1 MADRKK
7 TPMSTRHAFRAR
19 SLVALAACVAVAGL
33 VVRPVRAQSLAD
45 VAKKEE
51 ERRQKSPEPTKVY
64 TNKDLKGG
72 NEPAPP
78 PPSQAPAAD
87 APKSAAGDDA
97 KAKDALLG
105 DKDKGKDPTKD
116 PAYWSGKLKSL
127 KDKLEQDET
136 FADALQTKINAL
148 TTDFVNRDD
157 PIQRAK
163 IEKDRIKALADLERL
178 KKAVVDDKKAIT
190 DFEELARRS
199 GIPPGWL
206 R

>member
-7 TPMSTRHAFRAR
+7 TVMSTTPAFRAR
-19 SLVALAACVAVAGL
+19 AIVAFAAGVAVAL
-33 VVRPVRAQSLAD
+33 LAARPVWAQSLAD
-45 VAKKEE
+45 LAKKEE
-51 ERRQKSPEPTKVY
+51 ERRQKTGEPTKVY

-72 NEPAPP
+72 IEPP
-78 PPSQAPAAD
+78 PPPAQTPAAETPKD
-87 APKSAAGDDA
+87 ASGDT
-97 KAKDALLG
+97 KAKDAASADKTD
-105 DKDKGKDPTKD
+105 DKDKDQKN

-127 KDKLEQDET
+127 KTKLEQDQT
-136 FADALQTKINAL
+136 SADAMQTKVNAL

-157 PIQRAK
+157 PVQRAK
-163 IEKDRIKALADLERL
+163 IASDRVKALADLERL
-178 KKAVVDDKKAIT
+178 TKAIGDDKKAIA

>member
-7 TPMSTRHAFRAR
+7 TPMSTRHTR
-19 SLVALAACVAVAGL
+19 SIVVMAACAAVAVLAA
-33 VVRPVRAQSLAD
+33 RPVWAQSLAD

-51 ERRQKSPEPTKVY
+51 ERRQKTGEPAKVY

-72 NEPAPP
+72 LEPAPP
-78 PPSQAPAAD
+78 PPSQTPAAD
-87 APKSAAGDDA
+87 APKDAGGDATKAKAGAADKDDKDA
-97 KAKDALLG
+97 KNA
-105 DKDKGKDPTKD
+105 KD
-116 PAYWSGKLKSL
+116 PAYWSGTLKSL
-127 KDKLEQDET
+127 KAKLEQDQAYAE
-136 FADALQTKINAL
+136 AMQTRINAL

-157 PIQRAK
+157 PIQRSK
-163 IEKDRIKALADLERL
+163 IEKDRIKELADLADL
-178 KKAVVDDKKAIT
+178 TKAAAADKKAIA